1 MTIKVQRAHL
11 TTMIPVW
18 ALAASI
24 QKWIEGVVLATLS
37 NCCFAWFN
45 QRGSS
50 ALYSIRFF
58 KVSFFFENHFCRTK
72 SVFRESNHS
81 SFFRAHTSSL
91 KRLVRGSNANFCVA
105 LQRKTSFLFYVA
117 GLLKK
122 CESFL
127 VLSSIS
133 ENSNQLSKM
142 SGLGFSVSS
151 IVS

>member
-1 MTIKVQRAHL
+1 MFPIIKYVILLHRQQ
-11 TTMIPVW
+11 W
-18 ALAASI
+18 YQSS
-24 QKWIEGVVLATLS
+24 LS
-37 NCCFAWFN
+37 YGGIYPKMDRRRCFSNTSCCFAWFN

-105 LQRKTSFLFYVA
+105 LQRKTSFFFLCCWPT
-117 GLLKK
+117 KK
-122 CESFL
+122 MWEFPSAQQHQWKFKSTVKNVWPGFFSF
-127 VLSSIS
+127 
-133 ENSNQLSKM
+133 
-142 SGLGFSVSS
+142 
-151 IVS
+151 